1 MENFRFNNCIIEF
14 LPKMQRSKTRN
25 HSEERLLCNFSAG
38 IIVTSKKIYI
48 AILFYIRCF
57 IDLND
62 AIFRYYLR
70 YWFLIDY
77 AHVKKSI
84 TCKTLCVHLKTWS
97 QVIKRGIDIQSDCKK
112 CLQEIVQFA
121 TFIFFSLCPLSYI
134 TLFKFVI
141 RPVNDNLFTLC
152 FFQNKVLFR
161 MVINLA
167 NAYLNIIIIVTH
179 PCVAVV
185 FKQPHFYHFSI
196 LGFSPTPELIEG
208 TGLLWNFREFVSFN
222 SKISLKSVS
231 LFLACSTNRGLPIKS
246 IECCNFNHL
255 FWRIIS
261 SHISAVSSLQL
272 TSRAL
277 WQIADKGYK
286 GVWYRGISLLANS
299 YAWLSWVF
307 FKVMLVWHMVISSSV
322 KWHNICNFVIF
333 FSPSP
338 KHIRQ
343 QPIVNSWLSYIWGTR
358 RNIKAEYFLCAHHWK
373 RRFANTIWVS

>member
-25 HSEERLLCNFSAG
+25 HSEERLLCNFSAA
-38 IIVTSKKIYI
+38 IIVTSRKIYI

-152 FFQNKVLFR
+152 FFQNEVLFR

-167 NAYLNIIIIVTH
+167 NAYLNIINDNCHSPLRSCCLQTTTLLSLQHLGLFPHSWANWRNRSFMKFQRVCFVQFQNIVE
-179 PCVAVV
+179 
-185 FKQPHFYHFSI
+185 KR
-196 LGFSPTPELIEG
+196 LI
-208 TGLLWNFREFVSFN
+208 
-222 SKISLKSVS
+222 
-231 LFLACSTNRGLPIKS
+231 
-246 IECCNFNHL
+246 
-255 FWRIIS
+255 
-261 SHISAVSSLQL
+261 VSSLQY
-272 TSRAL
+272 
-277 WQIADKGYK
+277 Q
-286 GVWYRGISLLANS
+286 
-299 YAWLSWVF
+299 
-307 FKVMLVWHMVISSSV
+307 
-322 KWHNICNFVIF
+322 
-333 FSPSP
+333 
-338 KHIRQ
+338 
-343 QPIVNSWLSYIWGTR
+343 
-358 RNIKAEYFLCAHHWK
+358 
-373 RRFANTIWVS
+373 